1 MSQSLGKHSLVEFYE
16 CNVEK
21 LNDSLHLQNTLLVA
35 AKKAGATIVNDFF
48 HNFSPHG
55 VTGVIVIAES
65 HLSIHTWPEYGYAAV
80 DIFTCGDL
88 IDNLKGMETIKEGLE
103 SKHYSIVEI
112 KRGILPSYKN
122 IKHKA
127 DDKNG

>member
-48 HNFSPHG
+48 
-55 VTGVIVIAES
+55 I
-65 HLSIHTWPEYGYAAV
+65 
-80 DIFTCGDL
+80 IFL
-88 IDNLKGMETIKEGLE
+88 RM
-103 SKHYSIVEI
+103 V
-112 KRGILPSYKN
+112 LPVL
-122 IKHKA
+122 
-127 DDKNG
+127 